1 MEKLKAWWKKHM
13 SNVKFTDERI
23 KELYKRLIR
32 EHHGLAGIVLS
43 LVQENNGVII
53 DNIDNS
59 EKGIKLSVYDST
71 DTFKNEIEIDLL
83 NKKIYVS
90 RNKVPYQEVYDDY
103 TRKNILPIA
112 HQYEGADRK
121 IIKKIS
127 YLIGDKNVKYYELEE
142 RGSTYTI
149 LLDVKNNLFEEDD
162 FIQKI
167 LYNTSRYNS
176 IRDLFVTIN
185 EIVDTNCV
193 DVKLADSKGGNVV
206 IQDGKVQ
213 KYVEYIEEDNQ
224 YTKIYMQN
232 GEFYYERRVK
242 EQYEDNLTSYIK
254 KMGEYDGKEKR

>member
-23 KELYKRLIR
+23 KELYKRLIS

-103 TRKNILPIA
+103 PRKFLSPIA
-112 HQYEGADRK
+112 HQYEGADRNLFK
-121 IIKKIS
+121 RLS
-127 YLIGDKNVKYYELEE
+127 YVLGDNVKYYGLTEK
-142 RGSTYTI
+142 GSSYTI
-149 LLDVKNNLFEEDD
+149 ILDIK
-162 FIQKI
+162 
-167 LYNTSRYNS
+167 R
-176 IRDLFVTIN
+176 
-185 EIVDTNCV
+185 
-193 DVKLADSKGGNVV
+193 
-206 IQDGKVQ
+206 
-213 KYVEYIEEDNQ
+213 DNQ
-224 YTKIYMQN
+224 
-232 GEFYYERRVK
+232 
-242 EQYEDNLTSYIK
+242 EQ
-254 KMGEYDGKEKR
+254 